1 MITFFQIISLMNV
14 YIYLFVFFKFTT
26 SFYVAVTVELLAI
39 PPNPSTVGENV
50 ALSCVMAAYIH
61 PNTSFLWRRMGE
73 VIVPSEK
80 FEISYI
86 ILFADQAQNGGNS
99 LTFSI
104 SSSIVIINLDQSDAG
119 LYTCFVAGTT
129 ASAGFELVVQA
140 SAGTSAGIS
149 EGTFEVI
156 SAVTGGMVLNIAFK
170 TINSG

>member
-1 MITFFQIISLMNV
+1 M
-14 YIYLFVFFKFTT
+14 YIYLFVFFKFTS
-26 SFYVAVTVELLAI
+26 SFYVAVSVELI
-39 PPNPSTVGENV
+39 STPPNPSTVGENV

-73 VIVPSEK
+73 VIVPSER
-80 FEISYI
+80 FAISYI
-86 ILFADQAQNGGNS
+86 SLFADQAQNGGNS

-104 SSSIVIINLDQSDAG
+104 SSSLVISNLYQSDAG

-129 ASAGFELVVQA
+129 ASADYELMVQA
-140 SAGTSAGIS
+140 SA
-149 EGTFEVI
+149 GTFEVI